1 MNMLLTKKNV
11 LCFALF
17 LFCCSAAPS
26 FVKLPLFHEFEQ
38 FGSNYLSHCDKGVC
52 QSVGGSDGHEL
63 GFVVPE
69 DMCVKHHAKFGSILP
84 REKSG
89 RDSFCIFPLNRQIL
103 TGEKLWVVIQLLH
116 SLTLLTSCMI
126 QSVHTSNF
134 GANNLRN

>member
-1 MNMLLTKKNV
+1 MLLMTKNV
-11 LCFALF
+11 TCFAV
-17 LFCCSAAPS
+17 S
-26 FVKLPLFHEFEQ
+26 FYFVVRPLLVLRVRLPLCHEFEQ

-52 QSVGGSDGHEL
+52 QSERGSDGHEL

-89 RDSFCIFPLNRQIL
+89 PGSFCIFPYRQIL

-126 QSVHTSNF
+126 QRAHMSNF
-134 GANNLRN
+134 GANKLRN